1 MSKLTFNIDKKQVT
15 EGEYINVTWDCPN
28 PDMVSL
34 TIEDGIKS
42 IHQLSDNGSRSIP
55 VSGNADKIILTLRA
69 SIGGKVEEKKA
80 SVKVKR
86 KVLKAEKV
94 YGSAKS
100 SSSKNWKNIFD
111 FTKVKTWWNGLA
123 SKFKLAWTY
132 MPENKKLAYKILG
145 LIMAAMILTS
155 ISPKL
160 ASLGFLLVVG
170 YLFWVILKK

>member
-1 MSKLTFNIDKKQVT
+1 MSKLTFNIDKKQVA

-34 TIEDGIKS
+34 TVEDGIKS
-42 IHQLSDNGSRSIP
+42 IHQLSDSGSRSIP
-55 VSGNADKIILTLRA
+55 ASGNADKIILTLRA

-80 SVKVKR
+80 TVKVKR

-100 SSSKNWKNIFD
+100 SKSWKNPID
-111 FTKVKTWWNGLA
+111 FSKIKTWWNGLT
-123 SKFKLAWTY
+123 SKLKLAWTY

-145 LIMAAMILTS
+145 LIMVAMILTS

-160 ASLGFLLVVG
+160 ATLGFLLVVG
-170 YLFWVILKK
+170 HLFWVIIKK

>member
-15 EGEYINVTWDCPN
+15 ERECFTITWDCPN

-34 TIEDGIKS
+34 SIEDGVKS
-42 IHQLSDNGSRSIP
+42 LHQLSDSGSRSFP
-55 VSGNADKIILTLRA
+55 ASGNADKITLTLRA

-80 SVKVKR
+80 YVKVKR

-94 YGSAKS
+94 HGSAKS
-100 SSSKNWKNIFD
+100 SKSWQNPIDFSKMKP
-111 FTKVKTWWNGLA
+111 WWNGLI

-145 LIMAAMILTS
+145 LIMVSMVLTS

-160 ASLGFLLVVG
+160 ASVGFLLVVG
-170 YLFWVILKK
+170 YLFWVIFKK

>member
-1 MSKLTFNIDKKQVT
+1 MSKLTFNIDKKQIT

-34 TIEDGIKS
+34 TVEDGIKS
-42 IHQLSDNGSRSIP
+42 IHQLSDSGSRSIP
-55 VSGNADKIILTLRA
+55 ASGNADMITLTLRA

-80 SVKVKR
+80 TVKVKR
-86 KVLKAEKV
+86 KVLKAERV

-100 SSSKNWKNIFD
+100 SKGWKNPFD
-111 FTKVKTWWNGLA
+111 FSKIKTWWNGIV

-145 LIMAAMILTS
+145 LIMVAMILTS

-160 ASLGFLLVVG
+160 ATLGFLLVVG
-170 YLFWVILKK
+170 YLFWVIFKK

>member
-1 MSKLTFNIDKKQVT
+1 MSKLTFNIDKKQVA

-34 TIEDGIKS
+34 TVEDGIKS
-42 IHQLSDNGSRSIP
+42 IHQLSDSGSRSIP
-55 VSGNADKIILTLRA
+55 ASGNADKIILTLRA

-80 SVKVKR
+80 TVKVKR

-100 SSSKNWKNIFD
+100 SKSWKNPID
-111 FTKVKTWWNGLA
+111 FSKIKTWWNGLA
-123 SKFKLAWTY
+123 SKLKLAWTY

-145 LIMAAMILTS
+145 LIMVAMILTS

-160 ASLGFLLVVG
+160 ATLGFLLVVG
-170 YLFWVILKK
+170 HLFWVIIKK